1 MSSHA
6 SPPMPESRKRIRDRF
21 EVWRERGGRPFLV
34 FAATLAAAMGALWG
48 FLAIVDALAD
58 HEGVYYLD
66 FHVRHLVTRWVRPDL
81 TVWAIRITEVGSVPG
96 TTALVV
102 LVSAVLWLRG
112 KRWAVARLLFATAT
126 GTLVFTGLKLLFHRP
141 RPVDRL
147 VPATG
152 YSFPS
157 GHAFMAMVF
166 YGTLIYLAWTESQSR
181 AVRAVATTL
190 GALMIVL
197 IGMSRI
203 YLGVHWLTDVTAGY
217 LAGFLWLCVS
227 LAAVRLAERKRER
240 GGGGA

>member
-1 MSSHA
+1 M
-6 SPPMPESRKRIRDRF
+6 KRI
-21 EVWRERGGRPFLV
+21 ERQGGAGRRSIFV
-34 FAATLAAAMGALWG
+34 FVAAVVAAGAALGG

-66 FHVRHLVTRWVRPDL
+66 FQVRHFVMGQVRPDL
-81 TVWAIRITEVGSVPG
+81 TAWAIRITEVGSVPG

-102 LVSAVLWLRG
+102 LTSVFLWRKG
-112 KRWAVARLLFATAT
+112 KRWAVARLIFSITG

-141 RPVDRL
+141 RPVDML

-157 GHAFMAMVF
+157 GHAFMATVF
-166 YGTLIYLAWTESQSR
+166 YGLLIYLVWTESQSR

-190 GALMIVL
+190 GALMIAL

-203 YLGVHWLTDVTAGY
+203 YLGVHWMTDVMGGF
-217 LAGFLWLCVS
+217 LAGFVWLCLS
-227 LAAVRLAERKRER
+227 LAAAHFAERRWAR
-240 GGGGA
+240 GDAGG